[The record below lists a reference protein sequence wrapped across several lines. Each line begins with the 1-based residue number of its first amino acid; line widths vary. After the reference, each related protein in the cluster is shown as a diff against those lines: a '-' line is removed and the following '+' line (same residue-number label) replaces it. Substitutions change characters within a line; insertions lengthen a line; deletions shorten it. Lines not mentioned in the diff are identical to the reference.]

1 LSPATSVCSLTADVV
16 HCKPSWSRRTIR
28 VIAWSDGDTLF
39 VKYHPHDCAGGD
51 IQLSHPKGFVVLA
64 PLPTA

>member
-1 LSPATSVCSLTADVV
+1 
-16 HCKPSWSRRTIR
+16 